1 MKRLLS
7 LLTVLI
13 GLSSSVF
20 AVDVTVTMNT
30 TSKTMSLV
38 NKATDAAV
46 EVGEPTSNKYSF
58 AADAGTYVLTAYGS
72 DGTTVNGTIELNIT
86 EEDKDFTVLTCT
98 AYASNTG
105 WKEGTD
111 YTFAVDV
118 NTREGV
124 KQVITI
130 GNSTTAGRKTF
141 LALNGNSY
149 YASFIPNAAHQAE
162 GYMTLYKGGTLTA
175 GVNVN
180 GAIPMGA
187 DYIVTLPA
195 DAELYLGIKFAHFL
209 KFQEIEPTKTKI
221 NGGNKEITYRLAD
234 SQCYNYRTWREGGL
248 TQAGNF
254 YMNTDATKRPQLAFT
269 AADYATFGQK
279 TIKHDVQWNG
289 GYETGDIFVNINE
302 RGHLKMNIGDKYD
315 AHAMRTWELT
325 DNSTN
330 NYFIEPDFHYTVINP
345 DGTPSTGVIE
355 IENPNTTTDPWSTIK
370 AVGNGTAI
378 VLVTYDAIG
387 LNYYSSGKT
396 DKTAYMGGE
405 YWSAIWPENTAA
417 YVVTVGDAANSINPN
432 MLINETYNLDTKKNA
447 GKYVDAEH
455 DVFYYLDTEAG
466 YTYTFKPNGVNDVQ
480 IAYPT
485 IGAQSATYSGFA
497 STGVTK
503 NADGSYSVLLKE
515 GRQIVKLTD
524 ASGNAVYQVLTAK
537 TCHREIMNVTR
548 PGSEIFQPG
557 DKVKIQYSGL
567 RHPANK
573 LAGIYNMSGYVTYN
587 GIPNGSSLILGS
599 GQYTFGSAAS
609 AQAVTID
616 IPADH
621 DAVAK
626 PNIVMNDGVI
636 QVNGYG
642 DPIGNHR
649 LISRTA
655 GRSANFTAIAHKTYF
670 GAIPDVTIPVT
681 ATRELIASLNVT
693 PADAAIVVTDASGK
707 VVAKQADGKYHV
719 TYGTYKLEG
728 KCDGYRALH
737 SSFSLGDDA
746 EDETTVPIALIAA
759 AEGTWDGTTKTEP
772 VQVEDVYQ
780 ISNAAELAWVAS
792 TVNAGTNITLKA
804 ELTDNIDLGDFAWT
818 PIGTNASNKQFKGQF
833 NGNNHTIKGLYID
846 TTSNYQGFFGYTNGA
861 TVKDFTV
868 EGTVTSTNLYSAGAV
883 GYAAA
888 STLSGITNKAVV
900 CGRQY
905 VSGIT
910 SYANG
915 ATTIDC
921 CVNRG
926 NITASSTYAAGITTY
941 MNAATTVVTNCLNT
955 ADINGAGYVASIVA
969 NVTNSGGTVQKCV
982 NIGRVLSEAGT
993 TGNVYAAVSQ
1003 TSTRTKMKDNY
1014 VLRNYANGADLEIVV
1029 TPAQLASGEVA
1040 ILLGDAWGQ
1049 TIGED
1054 AYPVPGGAK
1063 VYKGINGYTNDEDVD
1078 ATYELAILTFE
1089 DADFKGTAAE
1099 DLCTGTTWSSLIDS
1113 PQYGGTLLYG
1123 ENGMGSDDPYYWWY
1137 DNNNTYLFNQLS
1149 EGWGS
1154 YCYWSGGH
1162 AVSNYGSNDIAGN
1175 GDYKTQLTV
1184 YNQNASGNT
1193 RTGNGHNGSN
1203 NFAVHYGY
1211 SDNSGYSLTE
1221 DALPTLMFYD
1231 CTPRVIDHMYVNNT
1245 TYALNCYVS
1254 GNSLTPSIG
1263 KDDWVKIVATG
1274 YDLDGNKK
1282 AKTAEIY
1289 LCNGPENIVTDW
1301 TKFDLSVLG
1310 EVWYVTFNVTG
1321 SSDNGSGFS
1330 QPAYFAY
1337 DDVAVR
1343 IPRTEPYVLA
1353 DKSVY
1358 NSEVSTKVSDLTYTR
1373 TFGTTKWQPLYVPFT
1388 SDYEAWSEDVEIAE
1402 ITSESE
1408 DGKTLTITVLEEGCT
1423 VNANTPYFIK
1433 AKKTGDIAIEVEN
1446 ATLVSAENAS
1456 LTCGNL
1462 TFTGTYSPI
1471 VIQPDTY
1478 YVLHSGSIVKTSNAA
1493 GYNLPSMRWYAES
1506 ANGGE
1511 IKIRVA
1517 GTDIETTIADIEDE
1531 DQTGAIY
1538 STNGVRQQN
1547 LRKGINI
1554 VRMSDGTSKKIM
1566 VK

>member
-13 GLSSSVF
+13 GLSASVF
-20 AVDVTVTMNT
+20 AVDVTVMMNT

-46 EVGEPTSNKYSF
+46 EVGTPTSNKYSF

-86 EEDKDFTVLTCT
+86 EGDNAFTVLTCT
-98 AYASNTG
+98 AYATNTG
-105 WKEGTD
+105 WTEGTD

-124 KQVITI
+124 KQVITV

-149 YASFIPNAAHQAE
+149 YASFIPNAAHQTE
-162 GYMTLYKGGTLTA
+162 GYMTLYKGGTLTS

-187 DYIVTLPA
+187 DYTITLPT

-209 KFQEIEPTKTKI
+209 KFQEIEPTSTTTE
-221 NGGNKEITYRLAD
+221 GGVKKLTYRLAN
-234 SQCYNYRTWREGGL
+234 SQSYNYRTWKTGEL
-248 TQAGNF
+248 TQAGYF
-254 YMNTDATKRPQLAFT
+254 TMNTDATKCPQLAFT
-269 AADYATFGQK
+269 AADYEAFGAK

-302 RGHLKMNIGDKYD
+302 RGHLKMNIGDEYD

-330 NYFIEPDFHYTVINP
+330 NYFIEPDFHYTVIDVN
-345 DGTPSTGVIE
+345 GQLSTGVIE

-455 DVFYYLDTEAG
+455 DVFYYLDTEEG
-466 YTYTFKPNGVNDVQ
+466 YTYTFKPTGVEAVQ

-485 IGAQSATYSGFA
+485 IGTNAATYNGFA
-497 STGVTK
+497 TTGVTK
-503 NADGSYSVLLKE
+503 NADGSYSLLLKE

-537 TCHREIMNVTR
+537 SCHREIVNASR

-573 LAGIYNMSGYVTYN
+573 MAGIYNMSGYVTYN
-587 GIPNGSSLILGS
+587 GVPNGSSLILGS
-599 GQYTFGSAAS
+599 GQYTFGSVAA

-621 DAVAK
+621 DAVAT

-649 LISRTA
+649 LISRTT

-681 ATRELIASLNVT
+681 ATRELIASLDVT
-693 PADAAIVVTDASGK
+693 PADANIVVTDASGTT
-707 VVAKQADGKYHV
+707 VEKQADGKYHV

-728 KCDGYRALH
+728 KCAGYRALH

-746 EDETTVPIALIAA
+746 EDETTVPITLVAA
-759 AEGTWDGTTKTEP
+759 TTGTWDGTTKTEP
-772 VQVEDVYQ
+772 AQVEGVYQ
-780 ISNAAELAWVAS
+780 ISTGAELAWVAS
-792 TVNAGTNITLKA
+792 TVNAGTNISLKA
-804 ELTDNIDLGDFAWT
+804 ELTDDIDLGDYAWT
-818 PIGTNASNKQFKGQF
+818 PIGTNTSTKQFKGQF
-833 NGNNHTIKGLYID
+833 NGNNHTVNGLYIN
-846 TTSNYQGFFGYTNGA
+846 TTSNYQGLFGYTNGA

-883 GYAAA
+883 GYAMA

-900 CGRQY
+900 SGKQY

-910 SYANG
+910 SYAAG
-915 ATTIDC
+915 ATNIDC
-921 CVNRG
+921 CVNNG

-941 MNAATTVVTNCLNT
+941 MKENNTVVTNCLNT
-955 ADINGAGYVASIVA
+955 AYIDGTGYVASIVA
-969 NVTNSGGTVQKCV
+969 YISKSDATVQNCLNV
-982 NIGRVLSEAGT
+982 GSVLSKAGT
-993 TGNVYAAVSQ
+993 TGNVYAVGNN
-1003 TSTRTKMKDNY
+1003 RRPNVKDNY
-1014 VLRNYANGADLEIVV
+1014 VLCNYANGADLETVV
-1029 TPAQLASGEVA
+1029 TVNQLASGEVA
-1040 ILLGDAWGQ
+1040 LLLGDAWGQ

-1054 AYPVPGGAK
+1054 AYPVIGGKK
-1063 VYKGINGYTNDEDVD
+1063 VYKCIDGYTNDEEVD
-1078 ATYELAILTFE
+1078 GTYELAVLTFE
-1089 DADFKGTAAE
+1089 DADFKGTADE

-1113 PQYGGTLLYG
+1113 PQYGGELLYG
-1123 ENGMGSDDPYYWWY
+1123 EYGMGGDEPYYWWY

-1175 GDYKTQLTV
+1175 GGYTTQLTV
-1184 YNQNASGNT
+1184 YNKNASGNT
-1193 RTGNGHNGSN
+1193 TTGNGHNGSN

-1231 CTPRVIDHMYVNNT
+1231 GKQRVIDHMYVNNT

-1254 GNSLTPSIG
+1254 GNSLTPKIG
-1263 KDDWVKIVATG
+1263 KNDWVKIVATG

-1282 AKTAEIY
+1282 SKTAEIY

-1321 SSDNGSGFS
+1321 SSDNCSGFS

-1353 DKSVY
+1353 DKSTY
-1358 NSEVSTKVSDLTYTR
+1358 ESEVSTNVASLTYTR

-1388 SDYEAWSEDVEIAE
+1388 SDYEAWSEDVDIAE

-1408 DGKTLTITVLEEGCT
+1408 DGSALIITILEEGST
-1423 VNANTPYFIK
+1423 VNANTPYLIK

-1446 ATLVSAENAS
+1446 ATLVAAENAS
-1456 LTCGNL
+1456 LTCDNF

-1478 YVLHSGSIVKTSNAA
+1478 YVLHSGSIVKTSNTA

-1517 GTDIETTIADIEDE
+1517 GTDIETTIADINSSD
-1531 DQTGAIY
+1531 DAPSAIY
-1538 STNGVRQQN
+1538 NANGTRQQT

-1554 VRMSDGTSKKIM
+1554 VRMTDGTVKKVI
-1566 VK
+1566 K